1 MIYNTL
7 SSSSGKGVIA
17 VCHESPFTVITNNSL
32 LNNYKGYSRSI
43 SNTKTLVGSHLNMIS
58 KNENAGEGKNTYK
71 GLYWFSR
78 LMEHFGVKLV
88 LCGHKHTY
96 SCTYPVRENY
106 TYTLD
111 GV

>member
-7 SSSSGKGVIA
+7 LLSSGKGVIA
-17 VCHESPFTVITNNSL
+17 VCHESPFTVITNDSL

-71 GLYWFSR
+71 GIYWFSR

-96 SCTYPVRENY
+96 SCTYPIRENY
-106 TYTLD
+106 LYTLD